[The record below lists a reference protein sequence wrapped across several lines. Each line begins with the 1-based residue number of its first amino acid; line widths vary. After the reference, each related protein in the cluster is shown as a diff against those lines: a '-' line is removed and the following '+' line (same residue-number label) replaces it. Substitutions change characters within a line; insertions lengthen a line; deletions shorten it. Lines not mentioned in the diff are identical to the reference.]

1 MSSIQ
6 NNNFLRKE
14 IQISAE
20 QIPKEENL
28 SQQSLNN
35 YINKENL
42 HEEIYQQENDITI
55 FILYLFYSKIK

>member
-1 MSSIQ
+1 MSSNQ

-42 HEEIYQQENDITI
+42 QEEIYQQENDI
-55 FILYLFYSKIK
+55 